1 MQFKRFAIFCILPF
15 TALLLSAHNPSA
27 LGQSGTAGDVRG
39 TVTDPTGAGLP
50 GAMVNLV
57 NPVSGFNRTQTTDAA
72 AEFDFSNVPF
82 HPYRIKVS
90 ANGFAQLSQAI
101 EVRSAATAGL
111 KLVLQIAAADSTV
124 TVEASGDLVENDST
138 FHTDVDREQ
147 FTKLPLESESSGISS
162 LVTLSTPGI
171 SADSNGLFHGM
182 GDHAQ
187 NSFSVDGQAITDQQS
202 KVFSNQVPLD
212 SVQSLE
218 VISGAPPAEF
228 GDKTSVVIKVTTR
241 SGLDTPQPTGN
252 VNTSYGSFG
261 SVNTGFNLAAGSR
274 KAGDFISA
282 NFLNTSRFLDPP
294 EFKVLHDKGNE
305 ANFFNRA
312 DYRFNANDTV
322 QLNLGYTRSWF
333 QTPNNFDNLDPAQ
346 FNSSFASGSL
356 PATDQ
361 RSKIGT
367 FNIAPTWTHVIGTN
381 SVLNTGTFL
390 RQDQFSYYPSHNP
403 LSDLGPANLQRET
416 VSQTRSL
423 TNFGVHSDISWSKGR
438 QNVKGGA
445 TYSQTLLRESDGL
458 GIVDPTLNA
467 PCLDAN
473 NNPVPGFTDPSQCA
487 AAGYL
492 PNTSANPNAASPFNP
507 ILGCYDLTRPTPSS
521 NDGCGLSKGVYRFRG
536 RTDVKELALY
546 IQDSITAG
554 RWLFNLGIRG
564 DLYNGLTA
572 ARQAEPRVGLSYRVK
587 RSNTVLRASYA
598 RTLETPFNENL
609 VLSSQGCD
617 SPVIQGLVPCVTAS
631 LPPGYRNEFH
641 VGLQQAVGRH
651 LVLGGE
657 YIWKYTHN
665 SFDFSVLGNTP
676 ITFPIDWHN
685 SKIPGFAANA
695 SVPDYHGFSAQV
707 VMSSVAARFFS
718 PQVGGLGTVPAVAA
732 GQAFRIDHDEKFNE
746 TTHLQYQV
754 ARHGRLNGLWA
765 GWNWRFDSG
774 QVAGAMP
781 FATDTTTPVD
791 LSGLTYDQQAQS
803 GISCNGISATP
814 TNGFQSCLPSEYKS
828 SLITIPAPGTENPDH
843 NPPRIAPRS
852 LFDASLGQD
861 NIFHKEHYKVNL
873 NLTAVN
879 LTDKGA
885 LYNFLSTFS
894 GTHFVTPRS
903 LTAKVTFNF

>member
-39 TVTDPTGAGLP
+39 TVTDPTGAVIP

-72 AEFDFSNVPF
+72 GEFDFSNVPF

-101 EVRSAATAGL
+101 EVHSAATAGL

-138 FHTDVDREQ
+138 YHTDVDREL
-147 FTKLPLESESSGISS
+147 FTKVPLESESSGISS

-241 SGLDTPQPTGN
+241 SGLDTPKPTGN

-333 QTPNNFDNLDPAQ
+333 QTPNNYDNLDPAQ

-367 FNIAPTWTHVIGTN
+367 VNIAPTWTHVLSAN
-381 SVLNTGTFL
+381 SVLNTGAFL
-390 RQDQFSYYPSHNP
+390 RKDQFDYYPSRNP

-445 TYSQTLLRESDGL
+445 TYSQTLLRENDGL
-458 GIVDPTLNA
+458 GVVDPTLNA

-473 NNPVPGFTDPSQCA
+473 GNPVVSMLLTSPSQCLGHA
-487 AAGYL
+487 YAPNPNYL
-492 PNTSANPNAASPFNP
+492 PALA
-507 ILGCYDLTRPTPSS
+507 LYDFTHPVQST
-521 NDGCGLSKGVYRFRG
+521 GLYYFHG
-536 RTDVKELALY
+536 RADVKETALY
-546 IQDSITAG
+546 LQDSIIAG
-554 RWLFNLGIRG
+554 NWLFNLGIRG
-564 DLYNGLTA
+564 DLYNGLTV
-572 ARQAEPRVGLSYRVK
+572 ARQAEPRLGLSYRVK
-587 RSNTVLRASYA
+587 RTSTVLRTSYA

-641 VGLQQAVGRH
+641 AGLQQAVGRH

-695 SVPDYHGFSAQV
+695 SVPDFHGFSAQV

-718 PQVGGLGTVPAVAA
+718 PQVGGLGTVPNVAV

-754 ARHGRLNGLWA
+754 AKHGLLTGLWA

-774 QVAGAMP
+774 LVAGAMP

-791 LSGLTYDQQAQS
+791 LSSLTFDQQAQS
-803 GISCNGISATP
+803 GILCNGIAATP
-814 TNGFQSCLPSEYKS
+814 TSGFQSCLPSQYKS
-828 SLITIPAPGTENPDH
+828 SLISIPAPGTENDDH
-843 NPPRIAPRS
+843 NPPRVAPRS
-852 LFDASLGQD
+852 LFDIAIGHD
-861 NIFHKEHYKVNL
+861 NVFRGDKYKVSL
-873 NLTAVN
+873 QLTAINLTN
-879 LTDKGA
+879 KYA

-894 GTHFVTPRS
+894 GTHYVTPRA
-903 LTAKVTFNF
+903 LTAEVGFHF